1 MVLSQPPSHYSVPL
15 KLWLQGPRKDEAA
28 DLKKKNGSIRIR
40 SPQHL
45 TIYRMEKPYEMTKKK
60 TYFSITENNSKLT
73 CIVCVAIG
81 FVLQWANA
89 NDQIPG
95 SKFEANPMER

>member
-1 MVLSQPPSHYSVPL
+1 
-15 KLWLQGPRKDEAA
+15 
-28 DLKKKNGSIRIR
+28 
-40 SPQHL
+40 
-45 TIYRMEKPYEMTKKK
+45 MEKPYEMTKKK